1 MIIGEVKF
9 VNGKTVLV
17 VEDEV
22 KIHKMIRDY
31 FIFNG
36 FNVISAYNGKE
47 AVDKFEYIV
56 DLIILDVML
65 PILDG
70 FTVLRRIRK
79 KSNVPIIMLTA
90 RAEDEDILMG
100 YELKVDDYVTKPF
113 NLEILVAKATV
124 MLSRIDNCAS
134 NAVVELQ
141 EADVLEYNGVKL
153 DKLKMEVYID
163 DEKIEL
169 EPKQFEI
176 LQYLMENKNIVL
188 SREKLLESK
197 WGYDYFGNTRVVDA
211 QIKKLRKNLK
221 HKSYCIKTVFGV
233 GYKFEVE

>member
-1 MIIGEVKF
+1 MENKS
-9 VNGKTVLV
+9 VLV
-17 VEDEV
+17 VEDEE
-22 KIHKMIRDY
+22 KINKMICDY
-31 FIFNG
+31 FSFNG
-36 FNVISAYNGKE
+36 FGVITASDGME
-47 AVDKFEYIV
+47 AIEKFNEDI
-56 DLIILDVML
+56 DLVILDVML
-65 PILDG
+65 PKLDG

-79 KSNVPIIMLTA
+79 KSNVPVIMVTA
-90 RAEDEDILMG
+90 RSEDEDILMG

-113 NLEILVAKATV
+113 NLEILVAKSKV
-124 MLSRIDNCAS
+124 ILSRIEQMITSKDS
-134 NAVVELQ
+134 IDE
-141 EADVLEYNGVKL
+141 DVLEYNGIRL

-163 DEKIEL
+163 NEQIEL

-176 LQYLMENKNIVL
+176 LQYLMENKNIVI

-211 QIKKLRKNLK
+211 QIKKLRKSLK